1 MWELRVLPGPG
12 DPSGEV
18 TEVAAAV
25 LQPLLGAVFSVLPR
39 SDRMAVMVAA
49 TDAAGVSLSGGQQL
63 SEACVSGTVQLPPDG
78 NPVILLA
85 LQPLALALA
94 PDLDVT
100 LTNPDPSPD
109 H

>member
-12 DPSGEV
+12 DPSGEE

-25 LQPLLGAVFSVLPR
+25 LQPLLVADFAVLPR

-49 TDAAGVSLSGGQQL
+49 IDAEAAPLSGGQQL

-85 LQPLALALA
+85 LNPLALALA
-94 PDLDVT
+94 LALDLT
-100 LTNPDPSPD
+100 LTSPD